1 MKTIVFLFWAFLSFE
16 TSAQDGTVNIDSLVE
31 LAKSQVGI
39 TYKWGTSNPN
49 VSFDCS
55 GFTSYIY
62 SSFDVKSSR
71 SSKAYG
77 ALGEKVALEE
87 CKVGDCIVFSGT
99 GAESKTIGHVG
110 IVIEKSEKQLKFI
123 HCSSSKKHYGV
134 TITDYY
140 SSNYTKRFL
149 QVRRLFSSNSNL
161 DTLNLKTLIL
171 LPLKL

>member
-1 MKTIVFLFWAFLSFE
+1 VKSIVFLFLAFLSYE
-16 TSAQDGTVNIDSLVE
+16 TSAQDGTVVNVDSLVE
-31 LAKSQVGI
+31 LAKSQVGV

-55 GFTSYIY
+55 GFTSFIY

-87 CKVGDCIVFSGT
+87 CQVGDCIVFSGT
-99 GAESKTIGHVG
+99 EAESKTIGHVG
-110 IVIEKSEKQLKFI
+110 IIIEKNEEGLKFI

-134 TITDYY
+134 TVTDYY
-140 SSNYTKRFL
+140 SSNYSKRFL
-149 QVRRLFSSNSNL
+149 EVRRMFSSGSNL
-161 DTLNLKTLIL
+161 GTLNLKTAI
-171 LPLKL
+171 PDTLK